1 MAKITK
7 SVRLGLTPELF
18 ARIRVEA
25 ERQKISTNALIRDAI
40 DEHLY
45 DLTATRLGRSPVP
58 RLKAENLQQPLV
70 SWTQA
75 EQEFADELMRVFREE
90 DR

>member
-1 MAKITK
+1 MHSKG
-7 SVRLGLTPELF
+7 RFGLLATTPF
-18 ARIRVEA
+18 ALVLRRPE
-25 ERQKISTNALIRDAI
+25 ISTNALIRDAI

-45 DLTATRLGRSPVP
+45 DLTATRLGRSSVP